1 MGREETDSSGM
12 EGTLGRWAQGLLE
25 GSTWNG
31 WPGLASEPG
40 RKEMRV
46 AGDLEE
52 STGRL
57 MGS

>member
-1 MGREETDSSGM
+1 M